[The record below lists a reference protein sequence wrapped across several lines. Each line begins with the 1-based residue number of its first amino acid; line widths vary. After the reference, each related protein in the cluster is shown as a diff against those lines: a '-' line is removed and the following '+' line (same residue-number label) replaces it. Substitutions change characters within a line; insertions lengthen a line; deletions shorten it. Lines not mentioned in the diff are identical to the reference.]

1 LIGAEVIAPASLDRC
16 LGIAAGADAR
26 GGDGHRQRRGLDLG
40 ARLATSPQA
49 RKWVFLLL
57 VVVISAEL
65 ARLAMHYIFQ
75 THQRAD

>member
-1 LIGAEVIAPASLDRC
+1 MGVGSVAG
-16 LGIAAGADAR
+16 GI
-26 GGDGHRQRRGLDLG
+26 LG

-65 ARLAMHYIFQ
+65 VHLVLHYAFK
-75 THQRAD
+75 TA

>member
-16 LGIAAGADAR
+16 LGIAAGADA
-26 GGDGHRQRRGLDLG
+26 LG

>member
-1 LIGAEVIAPASLDRC
+1 LLLGRTLGAVMGIGSVAG
-16 LGIAAGADAR
+16 GI
-26 GGDGHRQRRGLDLG
+26 LG

-65 ARLAMHYIFQ
+65 VHLAMHYIFQ